1 MQFPSQPDEGYSED
15 PLNPTSTGSSATSTR
30 HDEAHASRPG
40 HDLVV
45 PSDLPAWLER
55 NLPYLPVSAKTQLA
69 MALLDHLPTSVV
81 AQIAERLH
89 PRLYI
94 NFIQYLPPE
103 VCLKILGYL
112 DPVSLLGVAQSCREW
127 YSLALDRKLWEKL
140 YHMEGWQALYPEIRA
155 WEDRMNENANSM
167 SSSVSSHHHVVVS
180 EDGHTCKKRGI
191 SEDDDQEMVDA
202 DRLPKPEGA
211 FAGAGGSIF
220 GTPGSVP
227 TLPSSSRGG
236 MDVDASRSSSK
247 SGGVGHSPARDVK
260 GKGKAVD
267 SADDLSRDATPTPPS
282 FLSKPSLWSW
292 DPSQS
297 RYKLNWKHVYTLRR
311 KLEANWEQG
320 KFTNFQLPR
329 PDHPEEGHQECI
341 YTLQFDAHYL
351 VSGSRDRTIRI
362 WKMNTRRLLRAPLKG
377 HEGSVLC
384 LQFDADPEEDLIVSG
399 SSDSNVILWRF
410 STGEIIQRLTKAHS
424 ESVLN
429 VKFDKRILVTCSK
442 DKSIKIFNRR
452 PLKYGDLGYPNGVN
466 PVPIRIRDNRY
477 GNPTDDLPIIAP
489 YTMIGRLDGHGAAV
503 NAVQIH
509 GNEVV
514 SASGDRNIKVWDW
527 AKQVCTRTVVGHTKG
542 IACVQYDGRRIV
554 SGSSDNEVKVF
565 DCLTGLE
572 VASLRAH
579 SHLVRTVQAGFG
591 DLPYSEIEDKAKAK
605 KIDEQYF
612 KALESGAIEAP
623 VGPGSH
629 RTRPRNA
636 GSSRPED
643 ITAYGA
649 TLPPGGGGGKYA
661 RIVSG
666 SYDQKIIIWRR
677 LKEGEWV
684 VLHRLRQEEA
694 AEAAQSWAA
703 TSGSIPVPAPAST
716 VPVPTAAHPPAPILA
731 SFSSHQPFPP
741 RASTPGSAAPPQA
754 GTPQSQ
760 NTPSRTTVETPII
773 ATVTP
778 ESTSSYMAM
787 IDMLVPQGAQALQ
800 QALATYPT
808 MLVYHTHIQAA
819 ITREPSPVTR
829 TNMRQVVAQALHQTQ
844 EAQARTRLASVQ
856 NMNGQLMTPVLPP
869 LASLT
874 GTSSSTSV
882 QAAAG
887 SSTASTSTAAP
898 SRSSS
903 RPFDP
908 ARHLERHSEPP
919 QGAMATAQSAG
930 RASSSQLSYPPPPQ
944 QVQGHLHIQGH
955 GAPSQVHQQ
964 PPVPP
969 SAPVQHHSTPVPQ
982 AHTHAQA
989 AQNQPT
995 QAQTQPVLPQPTAPP
1010 ANNPQQ
1016 PADAQAPHHP
1026 HIHATEGSPAR
1037 VFKLQF
1043 DARRIIC
1050 CSQTSVIVGWD
1061 FCNGDAELEE
1071 VSRIFGTIE

>member
-15 PLNPTSTGSSATSTR
+15 PLNPTAPGSSAAASR
-30 HDEAHASRPG
+30 PNEARASRPG
-40 HDLVV
+40 LDLVV

-55 NLPYLPVSAKTQLA
+55 NLPYLPASIKTQLA
-69 MALLDHLPTSVV
+69 MALLDNLPTSVV

-94 NFIQYLPPE
+94 NFVQYLPPE

-127 YSLALDRKLWEKL
+127 YSLALDRKLWETL

-155 WEDRMNENANSM
+155 WEDRMNEDTNGM
-167 SSSVSSHHHVVVS
+167 GSSVSSHHHVMVS
-180 EDGHTCKKRGI
+180 EDGHACKKRGI
-191 SEDDDQEMVDA
+191 SEDDDQEMLDA
-202 DRLPKPEGA
+202 DRLPKPDSS
-211 FAGAGGSIF
+211 FAGGSSIF
-220 GTPGSVP
+220 GTPGSDPVSQSR
-227 TLPSSSRGG
+227 TLSA
-236 MDVDASRSSSK
+236 MDVDGSRSSSK
-247 SGGVGHSPARDVK
+247 SGTVDESTNRDIK

-267 SADDLSRDATPTPPS
+267 SAEEQSRDATPTPPS
-282 FLSKPSLWSW
+282 FLSRPSLWTW
-292 DPSQS
+292 DPSQN

-341 YTLQFDAHYL
+341 YTLQFDARYL

-362 WKMNTRRLLRAPLKG
+362 WRMNTRRLMRAPLKG

-410 STGEIIQRLTKAHS
+410 STGEIIQRLTRAHS

-452 PLKYGDLGYPNGVN
+452 PLKYGDQGYPNGVN

-477 GNPTDDLPIIAP
+477 GNPADDLPIIAP
-489 YTMIGRLDGHGAAV
+489 YTMIGRLEGHGAAV

-579 SHLVRTVQAGFG
+579 THLVRTVQAGFG
-591 DLPYSEIEDKAKAK
+591 DLPYSELEDKAEAK

-636 GSSRPED
+636 GSRRPQD

-649 TLPPGGGGGKYA
+649 SLPPGGGGGKYA

-677 LKEGEWV
+677 LREGEWV

-694 AEAAQSWAA
+694 AEAAQGWATA
-703 TSGSIPVPAPAST
+703 SGSIPAPAAVSALPAVPAT
-716 VPVPTAAHPPAPILA
+716 TATHPPAPILA
-731 SFSSHQPFPP
+731 NYASHQPFPP
-741 RASTPGSAAPPQA
+741 RASTPSSGPPPQSS
-754 GTPQSQ
+754 TPQSQ
-760 NTPSRTTVETPII
+760 DTPTRTTVEAPII

-778 ESTSSYMAM
+778 ESTSSYMAL
-787 IDMLVPQGAQALQ
+787 IDMIVPQGVQALQ
-800 QALATYPT
+800 QALASYPT
-808 MLVYHTHIQAA
+808 MLVYHAHIQAA
-819 ITREPSPVTR
+819 ITREVSPVTR
-829 TNMRQVVAQALHQTQ
+829 TNMRQVVTQALLQTQ
-844 EAQARTRLASVQ
+844 ETQSRTRLASIQ
-856 NMNGQLMTPVLPP
+856 NMNGPIMPPTLPP
-869 LASLT
+869 LAASLA
-874 GTSSSTSV
+874 SPSLSMSV
-882 QAAAG
+882 QTGAG
-887 SSTASTSTAAP
+887 SSTSGTSTTAP

-919 QGAMATAQSAG
+919 QSVAAMAQGVAQ
-930 RASSSQLSYPPPPQ
+930 ASSSQNSYPPALPQ
-944 QVQGHLHIQGH
+944 IQGHLHIQGH
-955 GAPSQVHQQ
+955 GTP
-964 PPVPP
+964 PPVRP

-982 AHTHAQA
+982 SNAQPPAPQNPAAQQQPHPAAPQQA
-989 AQNQPT
+989 AQPG
-995 QAQTQPVLPQPTAPP
+995 
-1010 ANNPQQ
+1010 NNTQQ

-1026 HIHATEGSPAR
+1026 HIPTTEGSPAR

-1050 CSQTSVIVGWD
+1050 CSQTSIIVGWD
-1061 FCNGDAELEE
+1061 FCNGDLELEE

>member
-30 HDEAHASRPG
+30 PDLTHASRPG
-40 HDLVV
+40 NDLVV

-155 WEDRMNENANSM
+155 WEDRMNESANSM

-202 DRLPKPEGA
+202 DRLPRPEGA

-220 GTPGSVP
+220 GTPGLVP
-227 TLPSSSRGG
+227 TLPSSSRGD

-247 SGGVGHSPARDVK
+247 SGGVDHSPARDVK

-267 SADDLSRDATPTPPS
+267 SADDLSRDTTPTPPS

-351 VSGSRDRTIRI
+351 
-362 WKMNTRRLLRAPLKG
+362 
-377 HEGSVLC
+377 
-384 LQFDADPEEDLIVSG
+384 
-399 SSDSNVILWRF
+399 
-410 STGEIIQRLTKAHS
+410 
-424 ESVLN
+424 SVLN

-591 DLPYSEIEDKAKAK
+591 DLPYSEIEDKAEAK

-684 VLHRLRQEEA
+684 VLHGLRQEEA

-716 VPVPTAAHPPAPILA
+716 VPVPAAAHPPAPILA

-778 ESTSSYMAM
+778 ESTH
-787 IDMLVPQGAQALQ
+787 IF
-800 QALATYPT
+800 
-808 MLVYHTHIQAA
+808 VYIG
-819 ITREPSPVTR
+819 P
-829 TNMRQVVAQALHQTQ
+829 
-844 EAQARTRLASVQ
+844 
-856 NMNGQLMTPVLPP
+856 
-869 LASLT
+869 
-874 GTSSSTSV
+874 
-882 QAAAG
+882 G
-887 SSTASTSTAAP
+887 SSWLFDCEYFN
-898 SRSSS
+898 RSAKS
-903 RPFDP
+903 
-908 ARHLERHSEPP
+908 
-919 QGAMATAQSAG
+919 
-930 RASSSQLSYPPPPQ
+930 
-944 QVQGHLHIQGH
+944 
-955 GAPSQVHQQ
+955 
-964 PPVPP
+964 
-969 SAPVQHHSTPVPQ
+969 
-982 AHTHAQA
+982 
-989 AQNQPT
+989 
-995 QAQTQPVLPQPTAPP
+995 
-1010 ANNPQQ
+1010 
-1016 PADAQAPHHP
+1016 
-1026 HIHATEGSPAR
+1026 
-1037 VFKLQF
+1037 
-1043 DARRIIC
+1043 
-1050 CSQTSVIVGWD
+1050 
-1061 FCNGDAELEE
+1061 
-1071 VSRIFGTIE
+1071 

>member
-180 EDGHTCKKRGI
+180 EDGHACKKRGI

-297 RYKLNWKHVYTLRR
+297 RYKLNWKHVYALRR

-489 YTMIGRLDGHGAAV
+489 YTMIGR
-503 NAVQIH
+503 
-509 GNEVV
+509 
-514 SASGDRNIKVWDW
+514 
-527 AKQVCTRTVVGHTKG
+527 
-542 IACVQYDGRRIV
+542 
-554 SGSSDNEVKVF
+554 
-565 DCLTGLE
+565 CL
-572 VASLRAH
+572 R
-579 SHLVRTVQAGFG
+579 
-591 DLPYSEIEDKAKAK
+591 K
-605 KIDEQYF
+605 
-612 KALESGAIEAP
+612 
-623 VGPGSH
+623 
-629 RTRPRNA
+629 
-636 GSSRPED
+636 
-643 ITAYGA
+643 
-649 TLPPGGGGGKYA
+649 
-661 RIVSG
+661 
-666 SYDQKIIIWRR
+666 W
-677 LKEGEWV
+677 
-684 VLHRLRQEEA
+684 
-694 AEAAQSWAA
+694 
-703 TSGSIPVPAPAST
+703 
-716 VPVPTAAHPPAPILA
+716 
-731 SFSSHQPFPP
+731 
-741 RASTPGSAAPPQA
+741 
-754 GTPQSQ
+754 
-760 NTPSRTTVETPII
+760 
-773 ATVTP
+773 
-778 ESTSSYMAM
+778 
-787 IDMLVPQGAQALQ
+787 
-800 QALATYPT
+800 
-808 MLVYHTHIQAA
+808 
-819 ITREPSPVTR
+819 
-829 TNMRQVVAQALHQTQ
+829 
-844 EAQARTRLASVQ
+844 
-856 NMNGQLMTPVLPP
+856 
-869 LASLT
+869 
-874 GTSSSTSV
+874 
-882 QAAAG
+882 
-887 SSTASTSTAAP
+887 
-898 SRSSS
+898 
-903 RPFDP
+903 
-908 ARHLERHSEPP
+908 
-919 QGAMATAQSAG
+919 
-930 RASSSQLSYPPPPQ
+930 
-944 QVQGHLHIQGH
+944 
-955 GAPSQVHQQ
+955 
-964 PPVPP
+964 
-969 SAPVQHHSTPVPQ
+969 
-982 AHTHAQA
+982 
-989 AQNQPT
+989 
-995 QAQTQPVLPQPTAPP
+995 
-1010 ANNPQQ
+1010 
-1016 PADAQAPHHP
+1016 
-1026 HIHATEGSPAR
+1026 
-1037 VFKLQF
+1037 
-1043 DARRIIC
+1043 
-1050 CSQTSVIVGWD
+1050 
-1061 FCNGDAELEE
+1061 
-1071 VSRIFGTIE
+1071 

>member
-112 DPVSLLGVAQSCREW
+112 DPV
-127 YSLALDRKLWEKL
+127 
-140 YHMEGWQALYPEIRA
+140 
-155 WEDRMNENANSM
+155 
-167 SSSVSSHHHVVVS
+167 
-180 EDGHTCKKRGI
+180 
-191 SEDDDQEMVDA
+191 
-202 DRLPKPEGA
+202 
-211 FAGAGGSIF
+211 
-220 GTPGSVP
+220 
-227 TLPSSSRGG
+227 
-236 MDVDASRSSSK
+236 
-247 SGGVGHSPARDVK
+247 
-260 GKGKAVD
+260 
-267 SADDLSRDATPTPPS
+267 
-282 FLSKPSLWSW
+282 
-292 DPSQS
+292 
-297 RYKLNWKHVYTLRR
+297 
-311 KLEANWEQG
+311 
-320 KFTNFQLPR
+320 
-329 PDHPEEGHQECI
+329 
-341 YTLQFDAHYL
+341 
-351 VSGSRDRTIRI
+351 
-362 WKMNTRRLLRAPLKG
+362 
-377 HEGSVLC
+377 
-384 LQFDADPEEDLIVSG
+384 
-399 SSDSNVILWRF
+399 
-410 STGEIIQRLTKAHS
+410 
-424 ESVLN
+424 
-429 VKFDKRILVTCSK
+429 
-442 DKSIKIFNRR
+442 
-452 PLKYGDLGYPNGVN
+452 
-466 PVPIRIRDNRY
+466 
-477 GNPTDDLPIIAP
+477 
-489 YTMIGRLDGHGAAV
+489 
-503 NAVQIH
+503 
-509 GNEVV
+509 
-514 SASGDRNIKVWDW
+514 
-527 AKQVCTRTVVGHTKG
+527 CTRTVVGHTKG

-591 DLPYSEIEDKAKAK
+591 DLPYSEIEDKAEAK

-716 VPVPTAAHPPAPILA
+716 VPVPAAAHPPAPILA

-760 NTPSRTTVETPII
+760 NTPSRTTAETPII

-787 IDMLVPQGAQALQ
+787 IDMVVPQGAQALQ
-800 QALATYPT
+800 QALANYPT

-874 GTSSSTSV
+874 GTSSSISV

-887 SSTASTSTAAP
+887 SSTASTSTPAP

-955 GAPSQVHQQ
+955 GAPSQAHQQ